1 MTETS
6 KLPLSVLILSDGRPG
21 HFVLSEGIVAA
32 LGRLRPTDVAWLQV
46 KRPVWLPA
54 RVLSWLV
61 NMGLGAGPILRF
73 VYGLDAN
80 ALGRPDLIISA
91 GGNTLAA
98 NIAAARLT
106 GAPNIFYGSLRRY
119 RAEDF
124 SLVMTSY
131 ERDADAPNR
140 LMWLK
145 PSRLD
150 PDDSA
155 GANTQAGTDGT
166 SGYLGLII
174 GGDSGT
180 VKYTRSDW
188 DRLIDF
194 VTAMHAATG
203 QKWIISNAPRT
214 PENVSERLSRLANDA
229 NPAVAKF
236 IDVRTAGP
244 GTLGALFAQSSAV
257 LCTADSSTMLSETVW
272 MRKPVI
278 AIEPDAFRLPDNE
291 MGYRAWLERNGWA
304 RRLAIAELSPSA
316 LTEAL
321 SEIAPLSENPLD
333 ALAAELARRFPE
345 LASSP

>member
-1 MTETS
+1 MAETS
-6 KLPLSVLILSDGRPG
+6 KSPLSVLILSDGRPG

-32 LGRLRPTDVAWLQV
+32 LGRLRPTTVARIEV
-46 KRPVWLPA
+46 KRPFWLPA

-61 NMGLGAGPILRF
+61 NMRLGAGTILRF
-73 VYGLDAN
+73 IYGLDPT
-80 ALGRPDLIISA
+80 ALGRPDVIVSA

-98 NIAAARLT
+98 NIAATRLT

-119 RAEDF
+119 RAQDF
-124 SLVMTSY
+124 ALVMTSY

-150 PDDSA
+150 PDEKA
-155 GANTQAGTDGT
+155 GASTQINAGGT
-166 SGYLGLII
+166 VPCLGLII

-180 VKYTRSDW
+180 VKYSRDDW
-188 DRLIDF
+188 DRLIGF
-194 VTAMHAATG
+194 VTAMHETTG
-203 QKWIISNAPRT
+203 QRCIISNAPRT
-214 PENVSERLSRLANDA
+214 PSDVSDRLSQLAGSA
-229 NPAVAKF
+229 NPAVASF

-244 GTLGALFAQSSAV
+244 GTLGALFEQSSAV

-278 AIEPDAFRLPDNE
+278 AIEPEAFGLPDNE

-304 RRLAIAELSPSA
+304 RRLKIVELSPSTV
-316 LTEAL
+316 TEAL

-345 LASSP
+345 FAG